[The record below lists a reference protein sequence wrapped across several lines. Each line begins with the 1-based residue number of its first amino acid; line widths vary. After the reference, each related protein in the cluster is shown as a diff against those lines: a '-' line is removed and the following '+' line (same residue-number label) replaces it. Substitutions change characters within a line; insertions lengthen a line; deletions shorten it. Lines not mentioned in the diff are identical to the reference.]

1 MVFGKRTCM
10 VILGI
15 DPGIATVGFGI
26 IAAADGRYGAIEY
39 GAVITKPHQLLE
51 TRLCEIYD
59 AVTELIERYKPDCMA
74 IEELFFNINLKTAVD
89 VCHGRGVI
97 LLAAA
102 KKQRAERAPQ
112 GPHRPALP
120 CRLRP
125 CGKAA
130 GNVHDQAAARFERN
144 AEAGR
149 HSRRARLR
157 HLPRQPYDAQLR
169 AVKPR

>member
-1 MVFGKRTCM
+1 M

-74 IEELFFNINLKTAVD
+74 IEQPSTAVTAAALSFWRRPRKGWTFTNTHR
-89 VCHGRGVI
+89 CRSNSR
-97 LLAAA
+97 LAATA
-102 KKQRAERAPQ
+102 VRKS
-112 GPHRPALP
+112 
-120 CRLRP
+120 
-125 CGKAA
+125 
-130 GNVHDQAAARFERN
+130 
-144 AEAGR
+144 
-149 HSRRARLR
+149 SR
-157 HLPRQPYDAQLR
+157 
-169 AVKPR
+169 